1 MRQNKSGWF
10 FIGLVL
16 TFLNGC
22 PCPAYEYPQVPKV
35 GNFVRTIIMKPS
47 GIQTNE
53 TLIPVASVSGL
64 PTISSTNEYF
74 YLVLLRTSDGA
85 KEIVKVTAVNS
96 GTKTLTVV
104 RAQDGTVPLVFSRND
119 RVELWV
125 TAGLLNDY
133 RLEQRGYI
141 EQKSAEG
148 AAGLSAVDGNVSNI
162 VARLSGVVGTNAL
175 NIAAFDPAG
184 FESAGGKIKLLP
196 LSISAENLADH
207 SITAEKIDP
216 EAELA
221 PFVTIPPASTAV
233 KGTVQL
239 ATQAD
244 VNTGT
249 NTEKAVTP
257 AQLKGSQTSAFSP
270 ASYDGQQ
277 SVTLPTGLT
286 FKFGRDVASGDV
298 SSTITSIAFLAP
310 FTNAVVSVLVA
321 GEANSLYDTNV
332 GTNVTVNGF
341 HVRHAASVTHI
352 HWFAI
357 GY

>member
-1 MRQNKSGWF
+1 MRQIKSGWF

-64 PTISSTNEYF
+64 PAISSTNEYF

-85 KEIVKVTAVNS
+85 KEIVKVTAVNA

-104 RAQDGTVPLVFSRND
+104 RGQDGTVPLVFSRND

-125 TAGLLNDY
+125 TAGLLEDY
-133 RLEQRGYI
+133 RSEQRGYI

-148 AAGLSAVDGNVSNI
+148 AAGLSAVNDDVSNI
-162 VARLSGVVGTNAL
+162 ITRLSGVVGTNAL

-196 LSISAENLADH
+196 LSISADNLADQ

-233 KGTVQL
+233 RGTVQL

-270 ASYDGQQ
+270 VSYDGQQ

-286 FKFGRDVASGDV
+286 FKFGRAVADGSN
-298 SSTITSIAFLAP
+298 TSIDFLVP
-310 FTNAVVSVLVA
+310 FPSAIVSVLVT
-321 GEANSLYDTNV
+321 GEATNQMAYDTSV
-332 GTNVTVNGF
+332 GTNRTVNGF
-341 HVRHAASVTHI
+341 NVRHATGATHI
-352 HWFAI
+352 NWFAI